1 MLNHLKTDTDTYLEQ
16 VLNHIE
22 EAVQVVNSE
31 GKTIYYNQFAAEM
44 DGLKVSDVL
53 GKHIIQ
59 VYPSLTLETSSI
71 MQVLATGTPI
81 LNQQQTVVSST
92 GKIVTII
99 YSTYPIYQN
108 GILIGA
114 CDISQDITKIKEL
127 SERMI
132 NLQSELLDTRSNR
145 KKSKPVESDA
155 RARYT
160 FDDIIGSHDSI
171 IKLKILE
178 QRIARSSS
186 SVLVI
191 GETGTGKELVVQSIH
206 SASPRKNGPFVAQN
220 CSAFPATLL
229 ESILFGTVKGSFTG
243 AEDRPGLFELA
254 HGGTLFLD
262 EINSMP
268 IELQSKLLRVLQDG
282 TLRRIG
288 DNKIKQVDTRII
300 ACMNIDPEEA
310 VRNKELRL
318 DLYYRLNVVS
328 LTVPPL
334 RERKSDIP
342 TLTIHFIDMYNR
354 KLNCRVSGISEETS
368 NTFFAHSW
376 PGNVRELQHVI
387 EHAMN
392 IMSGQVIELEHLP
405 AYLRQQNNLKTGG
418 KGAESIEGSSS
429 LPEILNSVERKYLIQ
444 ALNRCDGNISKAAI
458 LLGIPRQTL
467 QYKLKM
473 HKLIDN
479 RLSGKSPM
487 LQIEQHLSSEKA
499 VDT

>member
-1 MLNHLKTDTDTYLEQ
+1 LRNLSETETNIYLEQ
-16 VLNHIE
+16 VLGHIE
-22 EAVQVVNSE
+22 EAVQIVNSD

-53 GKHIIQ
+53 GEHIIQ

-71 MQVLATGTPI
+71 MRVLATGMPI
-81 LNQQQTVVSST
+81 LNQPQTLVSST
-92 GKIVTII
+92 GKIVSLI
-99 YSTYPIYQN
+99 YSTYPIYQD
-108 GILIGA
+108 GLLIGA

-132 NLQSELLDTRSNR
+132 NLQSELLNTRSSHH
-145 KKSKPVESDA
+145 KKSKPAETHA
-155 RARYT
+155 IARYI

-171 IKLKILE
+171 IKLKILG
-178 QRIARSSS
+178 QRIASSSS

-191 GETGTGKELVVQSIH
+191 GETGTGKEFVVQSIH

-229 ESILFGTVKGSFTG
+229 ESILFGTIKGSFTG

-254 HGGTLFLD
+254 DGGTLFLD

-288 DNKIKQVDTRII
+288 DNKIKQIDARII
-300 ACMNIDPEEA
+300 ASMNIDPEQA

-334 RERKSDIP
+334 RERKSDLL
-342 TLTIHFIDMYNR
+342 TLANHFISIYNN
-354 KLNCRVSGISEETS
+354 KLNCHVSGISEETS
-368 NTFFAHSW
+368 KAFFAHSW

-392 IMSGQVIELEHLP
+392 IMSGQVIELEDLP
-405 AYLRQQNNLKTGG
+405 ANIGQSNNLQMLDDCT
-418 KGAESIEGSSS
+418 ESIKERS
-429 LPEILNSVERKYLIQ
+429 LPEILSHVERRYLLQ
-444 ALNRCDGNISKAAI
+444 ALDQSKGNVSKAAF

-467 QYKLKM
+467 QNKLKL
-473 HKLIDN
+473 HKLMDN
-479 RLSGKSPM
+479 LP
-487 LQIEQHLSSEKA
+487 SE
-499 VDT
+499 

>member
-1 MLNHLKTDTDTYLEQ
+1 MFNHLITDTDTFLEQ

-31 GKTIYYNQFAAEM
+31 GKTIYYNQVAAEM
-44 DGLKVSDVL
+44 DGLRVSDVL
-53 GKHIIQ
+53 GKHIIE
-59 VYPSLTLETSSI
+59 VYPSLTLDTSSI
-71 MQVLATGTPI
+71 MRVLATGTPI

-99 YSTYPIYQN
+99 YSTYPIFQN

-114 CDISQDITKIKEL
+114 CDISEDITKIKEL

-132 NLQSELLDTRSNR
+132 NLQSELLDTRSSNR
-145 KKSKPVESDA
+145 KKSKPVEPDA
-155 RARYT
+155 LARFT
-160 FDDIIGSHDSI
+160 VDDIIGVHDSI
-171 IKLKILE
+171 INLKILV

-206 SASPRKNGPFVAQN
+206 SASPRKNGPLVAQN

-243 AEDRPGLFELA
+243 AKDRPGLFELA

-282 TLRRIG
+282 MLRRIG

-300 ACMNIDPEEA
+300 ACMNTDPEEA

-342 TLTIHFIDMYNR
+342 TLANHFINMYNG
-354 KLNCRVSGISEETS
+354 KLHCRVSSMSEETS
-368 NTFFAHSW
+368 NAFFAHSW
-376 PGNVRELQHVI
+376 PGNVRELQHCI

-405 AYLRQQNNLKTGG
+405 AHLRQQDNLIK
-418 KGAESIEGSSS
+418 ESS
-429 LPEILNSVERKYLIQ
+429 LPEILNSIERKYLVH
-444 ALNRCDGNISKAAI
+444 ALNSCQGNISKIAL

-473 HKLIDN
+473 HKLTDN
-479 RLSGKSPM
+479 C
-487 LQIEQHLSSEKA
+487 
-499 VDT
+499 

>member
-16 VLNHIE
+16 VLNHIQ

-44 DGLKVSDVL
+44 DGLKVFDVL

-71 MQVLATGTPI
+71 MRVLATGTPI

-108 GILIGA
+108 DILIGA

-132 NLQSELLDTRSNR
+132 NLQSELIDTRSSNR
-145 KKSKPVESDA
+145 KKSKPVEPDA
-155 RARYT
+155 LARYT
-160 FDDIIGSHDSI
+160 FDDIIGGHDSI
-171 IKLKILE
+171 IKLKILQ

-186 SVLVI
+186 AVLVI

-288 DNKIKQVDTRII
+288 DNKIKQVDARII
-300 ACMNIDPEEA
+300 ACMNTDPEEA

-328 LTVPPL
+328 LTIPPL
-334 RERKSDIP
+334 RERKSDIL
-342 TLTIHFIDMYNR
+342 TLANHFIDMYNR
-354 KLNCRVSGISEETS
+354 RLNCRVSGISEETS

-376 PGNVRELQHVI
+376 LGNVRELQHVI

-405 AYLRQQNNLKTGG
+405 AYLRQQNNLLTGDEC
-418 KGAESIEGSSS
+418 AESIKASS
-429 LPEILNSVERKYLIQ
+429 LPEIMKSVERKYLIQ
-444 ALNRCDGNISKAAI
+444 ALNGCEGNISKAAI
-458 LLGIPRQTL
+458 VLGIPRQTL

-473 HKLIDN
+473 HKLLDN
-479 RLSGKSPM
+479 AWKFVTKNLN
-487 LQIEQHLSSEKA
+487 LH
-499 VDT
+499 